1 MGDVDGAVVPQW
13 GRASTPEPEE
23 EIEYDIENPPP
34 RPDSPPRVEGW
45 RRPGRQ
51 CQSQPEEEVEYD
63 IENPPPRQ
71 DSPPSEPAG
80 AQSDLPN
87 DQSAAEFLFSRR
99 RSAVDFQQFL
109 DAKQHRR
116 SSVGVRS
123 SGTVFNQSVVF
134 NQIRSSPKEDPSVL
148 EQPLSVLD
156 SRQYVLPSKPKSRR
170 VSKNRRRSSKNR
182 QPKSRRVSKNRRR
195 SSKNR
200 KPKSRRVSKN
210 RRRSKSRQ
218 PKSRRVSKNRRRS
231 KSCQPKSRRASK
243 NRRRSS

>member
-116 SSVGVRS
+116 SSVGSRS
-123 SGTVFNQSVVF
+123 SGKLFSAQPRELVVF
-134 NQIRSSPKEDPSVL
+134 NQIRSSPKEDLSVL
-148 EQPLSVLD
+148 ENPLSVLD

-170 VSKNRRRSSKNR
+170 VSKNRR
-182 QPKSRRVSKNRRR
+182 P

-231 KSCQPKSRRASK
+231 KSRRASK
-243 NRRRSS
+243 NRRRSSKN